1 MSSLLRSFGE
11 AQNYLQT
18 HVPSFAQRDLMFMM
32 DHLNMTQPMLAAD
45 SSGLAAASTHE
56 KGGGH
61 GNEYFYVLIVM
72 SFYGIF
78 LMGIMLGYMKSK
90 RKEKKP
96 NLLLLYKDEER
107 EWGQA
112 VKSLPTVSGLR
123 SVQIPM
129 MFSMLQESMA
139 PALSCTLCSMEGS
152 SVSESSLTDAHLTIQ
167 EEVPDA
173 ELGEAAEVAL
183 LDDSSEGSSES
194 IHQNS

>member
-1 MSSLLRSFGE
+1 
-11 AQNYLQT
+11 
-18 HVPSFAQRDLMFMM
+18 M
-32 DHLNMTQPMLAAD
+32 DHPNITQTLVD
-45 SSGLAAASTHE
+45 SEGSGPAASAVAKE
-56 KGGGH
+56 GGN
-61 GNEYFYVLIVM
+61 GNEYFYILIVM

-90 RKEKKP
+90 RKEKKS

-112 VKSLPTVSGLR
+112 VKPVPTISGLK

-152 SVSESSLTDAHLTIQ
+152 SVSESSLPDVHLTIE

-173 ELGEAAEVAL
+173 EPGETAEGAL
-183 LDDSSEGSSES
+183 LNDSTEGSSES

>member
-1 MSSLLRSFGE
+1 MNCVLRALGSPK
-11 AQNYLQT
+11 L
-18 HVPSFAQRDLMFMM
+18 FAESRSDYPQKVLTLTM
-32 DHLNMTQPMLAAD
+32 DHPNMTQTLVASE
-45 SSGLAAASTHE
+45 SSGPAASTSAKE
-56 KGGGH
+56 GEN
-61 GNEYFYVLIVM
+61 GNEYFYILIVM

-90 RKEKKP
+90 RKEKKS

-112 VKSLPTVSGLR
+112 VKSMPTISGLK

-152 SVSESSLTDAHLTIQ
+152 SVSESSLPDVHLTIE

-173 ELGEAAEVAL
+173 ELGETAEVAL
-183 LDDSSEGSSES
+183 LNDSSEGSSES

>member
-1 MSSLLRSFGE
+1 
-11 AQNYLQT
+11 
-18 HVPSFAQRDLMFMM
+18 M
-32 DHLNMTQPMLAAD
+32 DHPNMTQPLVA
-45 SSGLAAASTHE
+45 SEGSGPAASAVAKE
-56 KGGGH
+56 GGN
-61 GNEYFYVLIVM
+61 GNEYFYILIVM

-90 RKEKKP
+90 RKEKKS

-112 VKSLPTVSGLR
+112 VKPVPTISGLK

-152 SVSESSLTDAHLTIQ
+152 SVSESSLPDVHLTIE

-173 ELGEAAEVAL
+173 EPGETVEVAL
-183 LDDSSEGSSES
+183 LNDSTEGSSES

>member
-1 MSSLLRSFGE
+1 
-11 AQNYLQT
+11 
-18 HVPSFAQRDLMFMM
+18 MFRM
-32 DHLNMTQPMLAAD
+32 DHPNITHPIPAVV
-45 SSGLAAASTHE
+45 SSNPEASTWE
-56 KGGGH
+56 KGN

-78 LMGIMLGYMKSK
+78 LMGIMLGYMKCK
-90 RKEKKP
+90 RRDKDSS
-96 NLLLLYKDEER
+96 LLLLYKDEER

-112 VKSLPTVSGLR
+112 VKTLPTVSGLK
-123 SVQIPM
+123 SFQIPM

-152 SVSESSLTDAHLTIQ
+152 SVSESSLTDVHLTIE

-173 ELGEAAEVAL
+173 DVGETAEGGL
-183 LDDSSEGSSES
+183 LNDSSEGSSES